1 MNGVLDHYW
10 IRNAT
15 WLAMNPFLHFLV
27 LLFVGFKSTDSQS
40 MVETLPGYDGALP
53 FKLETGYIGVG
64 ENDEVQLF
72 YYFIESENDPARDP
86 LLLWLIGGPGCS
98 ALSAFFYEI
107 GPLAFDFENFDGSL
121 PSLVL
126 NPYSWTKVASI
137 IFLDYPVGAGF
148 SYSNTTT
155 GYSSSDTNSTQHN
168 YTFLRKWLLA
178 HPEFIKNRL
187 YVSGDS
193 YGGKI
198 VPMLALQIAKGNE
211 AGLEPIMSL
220 KGYIV
225 GNPVTY
231 EDHDSNEQIPYA
243 HRMAL
248 ISDKQ
253 FEMML
258 IALPFNEVQ
267 CTKFVNQVQILDLIC
282 KEIPTLPEGGSR
294 RFVPSL
300 VDDRIGFL
308 SLSSQNEPPCHS
320 HKYVTSYVWANDET
334 VREALHI
341 REGMVPYWTRCN
353 VSVTYEKDIES
364 VVEYH
369 QNLSDRGFQA
379 LVYSGDHDM
388 SVPYIATLKWIRKL
402 NVSVNEEWRAWTVDG
417 QVAGYTEL
425 YKSKIKEA
433 YLMFATIKARGRAYS
448 TRIQAKR
455 VFGNV
460 KKMVISLPTL
470 KSLSS
475 SFL

>member
-1 MNGVLDHYW
+1 M
-10 IRNAT
+10 
-15 WLAMNPFLHFLV
+15 WLMKPFLHFLV
-27 LLFVGFKSTDSQS
+27 LLFVRFKSAASQS
-40 MVETLPGYDGALP
+40 IVETLPGYDGALP

-72 YYFIESENDPARDP
+72 YYFVESENHPARDP
-86 LLLWLIGGPGCS
+86 LLLWLIGGPGCA
-98 ALSAFFYEI
+98 ALSGFFYEI

-126 NPYSWTKVASI
+126 NPYSWTKVANI

-148 SYSNTTT
+148 SYSNTTR

-178 HPEFIKNRL
+178 HPEFIKNRF
-187 YVSGDS
+187 YVTGDS

-231 EDHDSNEQIPYA
+231 EAQDTNEQIPYA

-253 FEMML
+253 FEQARISCNGEYVNPDPNNVECL
-258 IALPFNEVQ
+258 FALYIINQ
-267 CTKFVNQVQILDLIC
+267 CTKFVNHDQILNLIC
-282 KEIPTLPEGGSR
+282 KEIPTLPEGGFR
-294 RFVPSL
+294 RFLPSL
-300 VDDRIGFL
+300 VDDPIGFL

-320 HKYVTSYVWANDET
+320 HYVTSYVWANDET

-388 SVPYIATLKWIRKL
+388 SIPYIATLKWIRKL
-402 NVSVNEEWRAWTVDG
+402 NVSMYDEWRAWTVDG

-433 YLMFATIKARGRAYS
+433 YLMFATIKGAGHTAPEYKPRECLEMLR
-448 TRIQAKR
+448 RWL
-455 VFGNV
+455 
-460 KKMVISLPTL
+460 SLFQL
-470 KSLSS
+470 
-475 SFL
+475 

>member
-1 MNGVLDHYW
+1 MS
-10 IRNAT
+10 
-15 WLAMNPFLHFLV
+15 LAMKPFLHFLV
-27 LLFVGFKSTDSQS
+27 LLFVGFNSAASQTI
-40 MVETLPGYDGALP
+40 VDTLPGYDGALP

-72 YYFIESENDPARDP
+72 YYFIESQNYPNRDP
-86 LLLWLIGGPGCS
+86 LLLWLTGGPGCS
-98 ALSAFFYEI
+98 AFSGLVYEI

-137 IFLDYPVGAGF
+137 IFLDYPVGTGF

-155 GYSSSDTNSTQHN
+155 SYSSSDTISTQHN

-187 YVSGDS
+187 YVTGDS

-198 VPMLALQIAKGNE
+198 APMLALEIAKGNE
-211 AGLEPIMSL
+211 AGREPIMSL

-225 GNPVTY
+225 GNAVTDEN
-231 EDHDSNEQIPYA
+231 EDINERIPYA

-253 FEMML
+253 FERARINCNGVYVNPDPNNIECL
-258 IALPFNEVQ
+258 SALYSINQ
-267 CTKFVNQVQILDLIC
+267 CTELIYGAQIL
-282 KEIPTLPEGGSR
+282 EPTCEEYSKPKQSGST
-294 RFVPSL
+294 RFLPSL
-300 VDDRIGFL
+300 LDDPVDFL
-308 SLSSQNEPPCHS
+308 SLSSRNEQTCRDDN
-320 HKYVTSYVWANDET
+320 YVTSYVWANDET

-341 REGMVPYWTRCN
+341 REGMVPYWKRCN
-353 VSVTYEKDIES
+353 WSMIYEKDTES

-379 LVYSGDHDM
+379 LVYSGDHDL
-388 SVPYIATLKWIRKL
+388 SVPYMATLKWIRQL
-402 NVSVNEEWRAWTVDG
+402 NLSVYDEWRAWTVDG

-425 YKSKIKEA
+425 YKSKMKEA
-433 YLMFATIKARGRAYS
+433 YLMFATVKGAWAHS
-448 TRIQAKR
+448 TRIQA
-455 VFGNV
+455 
-460 KKMVISLPTL
+460 
-470 KSLSS
+470 
-475 SFL
+475 

>member
-1 MNGVLDHYW
+1 
-10 IRNAT
+10 
-15 WLAMNPFLHFLV
+15 
-27 LLFVGFKSTDSQS
+27 
-40 MVETLPGYDGALP
+40 
-53 FKLETGYIGVG
+53 
-64 ENDEVQLF
+64 
-72 YYFIESENDPARDP
+72 
-86 LLLWLIGGPGCS
+86 
-98 ALSAFFYEI
+98 
-107 GPLAFDFENFDGSL
+107 
-121 PSLVL
+121 
-126 NPYSWTKVASI
+126 
-137 IFLDYPVGAGF
+137 
-148 SYSNTTT
+148 
-155 GYSSSDTNSTQHN
+155 
-168 YTFLRKWLLA
+168 
-178 HPEFIKNRL
+178 
-187 YVSGDS
+187 
-193 YGGKI
+193 
-198 VPMLALQIAKGNE
+198 MLALQIAKGNE

-253 FEMML
+253 FERARISCNGQYANPDPNNIECL
-258 IALPFNEVQ
+258 FALYIINQ

-433 YLMFATIKARGRAYS
+433 YLMFATIKGAGHTAPEYKPRECLEMLR
-448 TRIQAKR
+448 RWL
-455 VFGNV
+455 
-460 KKMVISLPTL
+460 SLFPL
-470 KSLSS
+470 
-475 SFL
+475 